1 MVIVIVSLLALLIG
15 VAMGYW
21 LAWIIS
27 ISDLMNAKAQLKARV
42 DALEELIEH
51 YEGKN
56 RNEIE

>member
-1 MVIVIVSLLALLIG
+1 MVIVIVSILALLIG
-15 VAMGYW
+15 VVMGYW

-56 RNEIE
+56 KNEIE

>member
-1 MVIVIVSLLALLIG
+1 MVIVIVSLLALFIG

-21 LAWIIS
+21 LAWIIC

-42 DALEELIEH
+42 DALEELVEY